1 MTIISANPPSP
12 KKLHRALNHSRDH
25 QAQRDHLDV
34 QDRRERQGNQEHRED
49 RDHREMQAQG
59 EHQEERHKGQRAMM
73 MIVEEEEEGAGQSH
87 ELHRRLEIEE
97 LQINQVE
104 EEEEDQALARRP
116 YQSQY

>member
-1 MTIISANPPSP
+1 MIISTTKPHSK
-12 KKLHRALNHSRDH
+12 KKLHQALNHSRDR
-25 QAQRDHLDV
+25 QGQRDRLGV
-34 QDRRERQGNQEHRED
+34 QEPQERQGNQERRED

-73 MIVEEEEEGAGQSH
+73 MIAEEDEESASQSH

-104 EEEEDQALARRP
+104 EEEDQALVRRP
-116 YQSQY
+116 YRSQY